1 MNLLSCLSLDE
12 RPNRPEEEESKM
24 KYEIMFIVRP
34 NLEEASV
41 KEVAKNF
48 EKILADNGAKVVSSK
63 DLGQKELAYEV
74 KGHKTGYYFL
84 INIEA
89 EDVKAIN
96 EFDRLAL
103 ISEDVIRHLIVKED

>member
-1 MNLLSCLSLDE
+1 
-12 RPNRPEEEESKM
+12 M

-34 NLEEASV
+34 NIDEANV

-48 EKILADNGAKVVSSK
+48 EKILTDNGATVTSSK
-63 DLGQKELAYEV
+63 DLGQKELAYEI
-74 KGHKTGYYFL
+74 KDHKTGYYFL

-89 EDVKAIN
+89 QDAKAIN

-103 ISEDVIRHLIVKED
+103 ISEDVIRHLIIKED

>member
-1 MNLLSCLSLDE
+1 
-12 RPNRPEEEESKM
+12 M

-41 KEVAKNF
+41 KEVAKSF
-48 EKILADNGAKVVSSK
+48 EKTLKDNGAKIVESK
-63 DLGQKELAYEV
+63 DLGQKELAYEIE
-74 KGHKTGYYFL
+74 GHKTGFYFL

-89 EDVKAIN
+89 NDAKAIN

-103 ISEDVIRHLIVKED
+103 ISEDIIRHIIVKED